1 MRVASLLA
9 AGTEIVCALGCQD
22 QLIARSH
29 ECDFPATVQALPVCT
44 EALIDATQSSAAI
57 DRQVKTAAR
66 DALSIYRVDR
76 EMLRVLQPDVII
88 TQTQCEVC
96 AVSLRDVEA
105 AVCDLLDQSARIVSL
120 EPHALADIWRDI
132 ARVAAALGLPDE
144 ATATIGALQARLDAL
159 AALTSRWPAPTVA
172 CIEWI

>member
-9 AGTEIVCALGCQD
+9 AGTEIVCALGCED
-22 QLIARSH
+22 QLTVRSH

-44 EALIDATQSSAAI
+44 EALIDATQSSATI

-76 EMLRVLQPDVII
+76 EVLRALQPDVIV

-105 AVCDLLDQSARIVSL
+105 AVCDLLERPARIVSL
-120 EPHALADIWRDI
+120 EPHALGDIWRDI
-132 ARVAAALGLPDE
+132 GRVAEALGVPGRAAPLV
-144 ATATIGALQARLDAL
+144 ARLEGRL
-159 AALTSRWPAPTVA
+159 
-172 CIEWI
+172 